1 MKIFTVIVTYNGMR
15 WLERCLDSLRSSSV
29 PTIPVVVDNN
39 SSDDSVGFIKENY
52 PEVVVFQQNKNLG
65 FGQANNIGI
74 RYALENGADFV
85 MLLNQDASVEK
96 DALKFMLDV
105 SDGESMLSPI
115 HLNGDGT
122 KLDPQFKNSVL
133 ISDNGMLDDFAVNNC
148 KPIYKT
154 REVCAAC
161 WLMPAS
167 LLRKIGGFNP
177 MFFHY
182 GEDNN
187 YLQRLDYHNIATYVV
202 PKAFMYHDRE
212 NLFGNQKAFY
222 KNWVYRQALSIA
234 TDINLTWISRREA
247 FFRLFK
253 DCYFAKLS
261 RGHYVFG
268 MFLVARVKLMFQSK
282 RVRFSK
288 NQDKQLKTNW
298 L

>member
-1 MKIFTVIVTYNGMR
+1 MKVFTVIVTYNGMK
-15 WLERCLDSLRSSSV
+15 WLRRCLDSLRLSSV

-39 SSDDSVGFIKENY
+39 SSDESVDFIKENY
-52 PEVVVFQQNKNLG
+52 PEVIVFQRDKNLG

-74 RYALENGADFV
+74 RYAIENGADFV
-85 MLLNQDASVEK
+85 MLLNQDASIEK
-96 DALKFMLDV
+96 DALKFMIDAN
-105 SDGESMLSPI
+105 DGESMLSPI

-122 KLDPQFKNSVL
+122 RLDPQFKNSVL
-133 ISDNGMLDDFAVNNC
+133 ISDNGMLDDFIVNNC

-177 MFFHY
+177 LFFQY

-187 YLQRLDYHNIATYVV
+187 YLQRLDYHNIATNVV
-202 PKAFMYHDRE
+202 TKAFMYHARTD
-212 NLFGNQKAFY
+212 LFGNQKAFY
-222 KNWVYRQALSIA
+222 SKWVYRQALLIA
-234 TDINLTWISRREA
+234 TDINLSRKARCKA
-247 FFRLFK
+247 FTRLLK

-261 RGHYVFG
+261 RGHYFFG
-268 MFLVARVKLMFQSK
+268 MFFCAIIKLIFQYRSI
-282 RVRFSK
+282 RFSK
-288 NQDKQLKTNW
+288 NQDKQLKINW